1 MPKLSRTSS
10 RTLSAPVGPATDI
23 ESMSLANLK
32 ARLLAHHAVIES
44 IHSGA
49 TLEQKKVALAH
60 ALWSGPLVPV
70 LEERYNQL
78 RKHDRSMLCWTKGA
92 KKFVGVT

>member
-1 MPKLSRTSS
+1 
-10 RTLSAPVGPATDI
+10 
-23 ESMSLANLK
+23 MSLANLK